1 MNYKLGGSFNGIVN
15 LILREEKGYT
25 YGARTG
31 FIGTEFP
38 GYFVASAGVQS
49 DATLESA
56 QIFRDEMIKY
66 RNGIAPEDLQ
76 FTKDA
81 LIKSNALRFETIG
94 ALRGMLSQI
103 AWYNLPFDYVKDQE
117 KQIYEMTLDGHKM
130 LAQKYINP
138 DKMIYLIAGDRA
150 TQFDRIKELGF
161 GDPILL
167 DKDGNVIIN

>member
-1 MNYKLGGSFNGIVN
+1 VQRRLS
-15 LILREEKGYT
+15 R
-25 YGARTG
+25 RW
-31 FIGTEFP
+31 
-38 GYFVASAGVQS
+38 AGVQS

-66 RNGIAPEDLQ
+66 RNGISTEDLQ

-81 LIKSNALRFETIG
+81 LIKSNALRYETIG

-117 KQIYEMTLDGHKM
+117 RQISDMTLEQHKT
-130 LAQKYINP
+130 LAQKYIHP
-138 DKMIYLIAGDRA
+138 DKMIYLIAGDKA
-150 TQFDRIKELGF
+150 TQMEKLKELGF

-167 DKDGNVIIN
+167 DKDGK